1 MHKAAIIFLTICF
14 SFSVVFAQSE
24 VSEQSGKSLDGTK
37 KKAPKKD
44 ESAVFVKKELR
55 DKSTSNEFKKKP
67 IKDEKQKKAFEP
79 EKKKRN
85 ANKYELITTHNT
97 ESLTRNLGTWRTTDF
112 HLQRKFT
119 DGKIIWGGFR
129 YSQRKSVFDQQ
140 IIGGIYKPLT
150 KKWAITAEGQYSP
163 TNNFVGKVN
172 LLGKVEKIFK
182 KGWIGHVGARFRSYD
197 DVKVLTQFTT
207 AERYWGNNLAGYT
220 LNITTL
226 STGGTALGHRV
237 HYSRYYGERVNSIG
251 FAISGGKEV
260 ENLAGNLG
268 VLRTDVW
275 SVSASVR
282 HWITDDFGI
291 LVDATLHKQGDLY
304 YRRGLNFGV
313 RYRF

>member
-1 MHKAAIIFLTICF
+1 MHRAAIIFLTICF
-14 SFSVVFAQSE
+14 SFSVVYAQSE
-24 VSEQSGKSLDGTK
+24 VSEQSEKSSDGIK
-37 KKAPKKD
+37 KSTPEEAN
-44 ESAVFVKKELR
+44 SAIFLKKELR
-55 DKSTSNEFKKKP
+55 VKNNSDEFKKKVKENKP
-67 IKDEKQKKAFEP
+67 KNISKP
-79 EKKKRN
+79 EKKKRSSN
-85 ANKYELITTHNT
+85 SYELITTHST

-119 DGKIIWGGFR
+119 DGKIVWGGFR
-129 YSQRKSVFDQQ
+129 NSQRKSVFDQQ
-140 IIGGIYKPLT
+140 VIGGIYKPLT
-150 KKWAITAEGQYSP
+150 KKWAVTAEGQYSP

-172 LLGKVEKIFK
+172 LLGKVEKVFK

-226 STGGTALGHRV
+226 STGGTAFGHRV

-251 FAISGGKEV
+251 FAVSGGKEV

-275 SVSASVR
+275 SVSASIR
-282 HWITDDFGI
+282 HWITDDFGVLI
-291 LVDATLHKQGDLY
+291 DATLHKQGDLY